1 MAQPIE
7 FRPNAESPR
16 EEIQRRLN
24 DAPIEHAEALLACYG
39 VIEEAHRSGTLDLL
53 RGLLGAEDAVIRHVS
68 GLVSKP
74 ETINAL
80 RNGLLLA
87 KVLGSIDPDKLHAI
101 LEDTQRAAAQEPPSM
116 FGLLGR
122 AASAESRRAL
132 AAGIAMLQAVGKS
145 WNNKSGTQSK

>member
-7 FRPNAESPR
+7 FRPSEQDPR

-24 DAPIEHAEALLACYG
+24 DAPLEHAEALLACYG
-39 VIEEAHRSGTLDLL
+39 VIEQAHGSGTLDLL
-53 RGLLGAEDAVIRHVS
+53 RGFLGAQDAVVSHVS

-74 ETINAL
+74 ESVHAL
-80 RNGLLLA
+80 RNLLLLA
-87 KVLGSIDPDKLHAI
+87 KLLGSIDPDTLHGI
-101 LEDTQRAAAQEPPSM
+101 FEETQKSAAQEPPSL

-132 AAGIAMLQAVGKS
+132 ATGLTLLHAVGKALDR
-145 WNNKSGTQSK
+145 SK

>member
-7 FRPNAESPR
+7 FRPSAEDPR

-39 VIEEAHRSGTLDLL
+39 LIEEAHRSGTLDLL
-53 RGLLGAEDAVIRHVS
+53 RGFLGAQDAVVS
-68 GLVSKP
+68 HISGVVSKP
-74 ETINAL
+74 ESVNAL
-80 RNGLLLA
+80 RNVLLLA
-87 KVLGSIDPDKLHAI
+87 KLLGSIDPDTLHSI
-101 LEDTQRAAAQEPPSM
+101 LEETQKSAAQEPPSL

-132 AAGIAMLQAVGKS
+132 ATGLTLLQSVGKS
-145 WNNKSGTQSK
+145 LGRSK